1 MMTLFGNLESGNVH
15 KVQMLLHRLE
25 IPYRRVDVSQ
35 PRGEPGR
42 AEYLKINPIG
52 KVPALMLEDS
62 DIITESGAILY
73 YLVQGSKLW
82 PGDRRA
88 QTEVLRWMFF
98 EQYSHEPALAVM
110 RYLLL
115 FDDAP
120 ERSKE
125 RLEELKPRAERAL
138 MAMERQFKAWRFIAA
153 ETITIADYALYP
165 YTAWAHE
172 AGVSLEDY
180 PAIRRWLLQ
189 VESEPRFL
197 PLMKDGAAETISFRD
212 YFTQPRQGTSPD

>member
-25 IPYRRVDVSQ
+25 IPFRRVDVSQ
-35 PRGEPGR
+35 PKGEPRR

-52 KVPALMLEDS
+52 KVPSLMLEDG
-62 DIITESGAILY
+62 DIITESGAILF
-73 YLVQGSKLW
+73 YLAQGSKLW

-110 RYLLL
+110 RYL
-115 FDDAP
+115 
-120 ERSKE
+120 
-125 RLEELKPRAERAL
+125 
-138 MAMERQFKAWRFIAA
+138 
-153 ETITIADYALYP
+153 IADFALYP

-172 AGVSLEDY
+172 AGVELQDY
-180 PAIRRWLLQ
+180 PALRRWLLQ
-189 VESEPRFL
+189 IESEPRFL
-197 PLMKDGAAETISFRD
+197 PLLQDGAAEAISFAE
-212 YFTQPRQGTSPD
+212 FFEQPRAGAAAD